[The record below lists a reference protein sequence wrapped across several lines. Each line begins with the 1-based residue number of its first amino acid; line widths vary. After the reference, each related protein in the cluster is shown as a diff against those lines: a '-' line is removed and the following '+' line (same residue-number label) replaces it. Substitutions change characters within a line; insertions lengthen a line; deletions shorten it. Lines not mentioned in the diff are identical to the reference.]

1 MQPSVSDGEVV
12 GAVAFPLQAPAAIP
26 GLFLPAEGGGAPDAS
41 PAQLLL
47 RQLTSGALL
56 QQQHQQISLPGPGL
70 HRALSAAEFVP
81 GDPSSSSSSS
91 NAISASLAPVLS
103 HADASPVAGGVTHAA
118 GAFAAAAA
126 ALHSARHASPAA
138 TESAAAA
145 FATLTPPLTFDGPV
159 SGPGGAS
166 ADALALLH
174 AALALAPPPATPMV
188 DSPAQQ
194 RLATAADE
202 TTCDAVLYAAC
213 GYDAPVDAPGIAA
226 CVAAPPGLAG
236 DSVWTC
242 R

>member
-1 MQPSVSDGEVV
+1 MAPGVSDGEVV
-12 GAVAFPLQAPAAIP
+12 GAAAFSLQAPAAVP
-26 GLFLPAEGGGAPDAS
+26 GLFLQAEGGPEAS

-47 RQLTSGALL
+47 RQLTSGVP
-56 QQQHQQISLPGPGL
+56 QQQQQQQQQLPLAGGDGGL
-70 HRALSAAEFVP
+70 HRTLSAAEFVP
-81 GDPSSSSSSS
+81 GASSS

-103 HADASPVAGGVTHAA
+103 NADASPVAGGVTHAA

-138 TESAAAA
+138 ATESAAA

-159 SGPGGAS
+159 SSTGGAS
-166 ADALALLH
+166 ADALALLQ

-202 TTCDAVLYAAC
+202 AACDAVLYPAC
-213 GYDAPVDAPGIAA
+213 GYDTPVDAPGIAA